1 MEIGII
7 EKNFVLLPAN
17 DDLMTAERGGAAQ
30 AGQDL
35 QHAAAEAAQQPW
47 RGHPGPEED
56 QVSRKYP
63 VLPQN
68 NNWPGDH
75 TTTFV
80 SS

>member
-7 EKNFVLLPAN
+7 KKYFVSTITLYCCP
-17 DDLMTAERGGAAQ
+17 AERGGAAQ

-35 QHAAAEAAQQPW
+35 QHAAAEAAQQLG

-68 NNWPGDH
+68 NN
-75 TTTFV
+75 
-80 SS
+80 